1 MKNNSICPV
10 CEEGT
15 LHVLVETNSVE
26 YKSQKKELALH
37 YSECDCC
44 GSDITTAE
52 QSRKN
57 KQLMTE
63 FKKQVDG
70 LLTGK
75 ELKKIRIELGL
86 TQAEA
91 AKTFGGGPVA
101 FSKYEAD
108 DVAQS
113 EAMDKL
119 LRVSQAVPDAFSYLR
134 NGVCTK
140 AIFEQVQ
147 VSYENTWVK
156 LDIVNLGQQ
165 KKPKNVQKLRVVS
178 TNNNYKDETYGQ
190 PMALAQ

>member
-15 LHVLVETNSVE
+15 LRVLVETNSVE
-26 YKSQKKELALH
+26 YKSQKKDLALH

-134 NGVCTK
+134 NGICIK

-147 VSYENTWVK
+147 AGYENTWVK

-165 KKPKNVQKLRVVS
+165 KKPKNVQKPRVVS
-178 TNNNYKDETYGQ
+178 TNNNYKNEAYGQ